1 MRIYYSL
8 YDRLLDRRAL
18 ARAFEKVRRA
28 KGAPGVD
35 GQTIADFESGLLEE
49 VTCLVNEL
57 RSRTYQPQPVRRVSI
72 PKPDGG
78 ERHLGIPSVRD
89 RVVQQVLLDILQ
101 RIFDPDF
108 HPSSY
113 GYRPGRSFADW
124 RLNLQTKPLP
134 VRSREWHS
142 IAWRT

>member
-101 RIFDPDF
+101 PITDLDAAASRQLPKPRCSFDDM
-108 HPSSY
+108 
-113 GYRPGRSFADW
+113 A
-124 RLNLQTKPLP
+124 
-134 VRSREWHS
+134 
-142 IAWRT
+142 